1 MHLRVKNL
9 LNEIWG
15 ENIDDDMKA
24 KILKEK
30 DPEVA
35 LILAMRYLEHQLWK
49 RADQR
54 LNKNEMDTLKAS
66 AKKGNILINLMDAA
80 DIDPLLM
87 TKAQRIWRKR
97 NLAMHPDDN
106 LGSSTITI
114 TDVDDAIE
122 LNRVID

>member
-66 AKKGNILINLMDAA
+66 AKKGNILLNLMDAA

-97 NLAMHPDDN
+97 NLAMHIGDDSGAN
-106 LGSSTITI
+106 TITI
-114 TDVDDAIE
+114 TDVDAAIE
-122 LNRVID
+122 LNRMIN